1 MSSEQEAVRSL
12 WESRRDR
19 RSVPE
24 GSRDKRGRWEPSAR
38 EDAGRHLTG
47 RLRPPTRAWP
57 WSYWRG
63 ANARPHCAVLVR
75 RALDGYEVP
84 RDVWLALQKAFR
96 VSTRGEVLAAALA
109 ADVLV
114 FERARKA
121 RRQELYEALRQRI
134 LPLLDLGLA
143 GVSDTLGR
151 LDAAMVR
158 AL

>member
-1 MSSEQEAVRSL
+1 
-12 WESRRDR
+12 
-19 RSVPE
+19 
-24 GSRDKRGRWEPSAR
+24 
-38 EDAGRHLTG
+38 
-47 RLRPPTRAWP
+47 
-57 WSYWRG
+57 
-63 ANARPHCAVLVR
+63 VR